1 MKTKTTPNFF
11 GVHNQTHLRTIPYR
25 THGNVEHLG
34 LQCVVAREINTG
46 EWAVL
51 EVESGLR
58 FGHAYESKKEAI
70 EACERLMGRLTQEQ
84 IKKGLKARQVVIEKT
99 KRASKKAAE
108 KNAKDKQS

>member
-1 MKTKTTPNFF
+1 MKSKTIPNFF
-11 GVHNQTHLRTIPYR
+11 GVHNQTYLRTIPYR

-58 FGHAYESKKEAI
+58 FGHAYDSKKEAI
-70 EACERLMGRLTQEQ
+70 EACDRLMGRLTKQQ
-84 IKKGLKARQVVIEKT
+84 IIKGMNARQRVMNKT
-99 KRASKKAAE
+99 KRASQKAAE
-108 KNAKDKQS
+108 ENAKDKP

>member
-11 GVHNQTHLRTIPYR
+11 GVHNETYLRTIPYR
-25 THGNVEHLG
+25 THGKVEHLG

-58 FGHAYESKKEAI
+58 FGHAYDAKQIAI
-70 EACERLMGRLTQEQ
+70 ESCESLIGMLTPEQ
-84 IKKGLKARQVVIEKT
+84 IKKGLDTRQSVIKKT
-99 KRASKKAAE
+99 MRASKKAAE
-108 KNAKDKQS
+108 ENAKDRP

>member
-1 MKTKTTPNFF
+1 MKSKTIPNFF